1 MPSSTDAVSRAIATA
16 SSSARGTVPFS
27 RWKWSVRAEP
37 VCSATSAPARSPAA
51 WPACVRIAASAY
63 GFFFCGIS
71 ALARLCASA
80 SSIRPNSWLA

>member
-1 MPSSTDAVSRAIATA
+1 M
-16 SSSARGTVPFS
+16 
-27 RWKWSVRAEP
+27 RAEP
-37 VCSATSAPARSPAA
+37 VCSVASAAARSPAA

-80 SSIRPNSWLA
+80 SSTSPNSWLA